1 VQFVTDLRVLLGYRN
16 FRRLFAVRLASQ
28 FSDGIFQVALASYVL
43 FSPERQPTA
52 TAIAAGFAVLLLP
65 FSVLGPFCGVLLD
78 RWSRRQVLL
87 ASNLIRAALVA
98 MIAVLVSDNGD
109 GPAFYLLILSCL
121 SVNRFLLTALSA
133 ALPHVVPLDRLV
145 MANAVSPTCGTLV
158 YLVGVGAGS
167 SIATLSA
174 GMVSASS
181 ETVVLGA
188 AAIGY
193 LVGGSLALRM
203 SRRLLGPDLDTVRR
217 AVREAVGHVLQG
229 MIDGARHVWS
239 RRSAV
244 YGLGATCVQRFVYSV
259 SAVAMLLLY
268 RNYFEAGNA
277 SAGLTGVAT
286 AVVATGLGYG
296 TAALLTPIV
305 VRRIRKESWMV
316 VLFGAAAV
324 SIVLPGAFYTR
335 ISMLATAYVLGVT
348 AQGIKICVDTLVQE
362 TVDDVYRGRV
372 FALYDV
378 LFNVVFVAAAA
389 FAAVTLPPTGKSYA
403 VLVGS
408 AVAYAAAAV
417 GYARLTG
424 VCARRRDET
433 YAETRGSLS

>member
-1 VQFVTDLRVLLGYRN
+1 MQFVTDLRVLLGYRN

-65 FSVLGPFCGVLLD
+65 FSVLGPFCGVFLD
-78 RWSRRQVLL
+78 RWSRRQVLF
-87 ASNLIRAALVA
+87 ASNLVRAALVA
-98 MIAVLVSDNGD
+98 SIAVLVSDNGD
-109 GPAFYLLILSCL
+109 GPGFYLLVLSCL

-158 YLVGVGAGS
+158 YLVGIGVGSA
-167 SIATLSA
+167 IATLSG

-181 ETVVLGA
+181 EAVVLGA
-188 AAIGY
+188 AAIGF
-193 LVGGSLALRM
+193 LVAGLLPLRM
-203 SRRLLGPDLDTVRR
+203 PRQLLGPDLDTVRR
-217 AVREAVGHVLQG
+217 AVREAVGHVLRG
-229 MIDGARHVWS
+229 FVDGALHVWS

-244 YGLGATCVQRFVYSV
+244 YGLAVTAVQRFVYSV

-286 AVVATGLGYG
+286 VVLATGLGYG

-316 VLFGAAAV
+316 ILFAAAAV

-335 ISMLATAYVLGVT
+335 VSMLATAYVLGVT

-362 TVDDVYRGRV
+362 TIDDVYRGRV

-408 AVAYAAAAV
+408 SVIYAAAAI

-424 VCARRRDET
+424 IWSGHRDEA
-433 YAETRGSLS
+433 YAESRRSLP